1 MSATTQPTDFS
12 DLYTD
17 LQNRV
22 RVNTG
27 VTATE
32 NQAKRYVNTALQD
45 MHIGFGEKFP
55 WAERDDVLRTQAQY
69 TTGTV
74 TITKGSTALTG
85 ASTLWNTNNDFGV
98 ANARVGGKIII
109 GSNEV
114 YEVTAVGSDTSIT
127 LADAWIGDDQ
137 SAASY
142 TYFEDEYALASDFLR
157 PIDMQLFS
165 TAMEIPLISRTEF
178 RRMFPRNNVPGR
190 PRVATLIRQEP
201 SGTAAV
207 RTRVRFARPPDTN
220 YLVPYT
226 YVTSNLAV
234 SSAGEVTYV

>member
-12 DLYTD
+12 DLFTD

-32 NQAKRYVNTALQD
+32 NQAKRYINTALQD

-85 ASTLWNTNNDFGV
+85 ASTLWNTANSFSVNNV
-98 ANARVGGKIII
+98 RVGGKITIN
-109 GSNEV
+109 GSTEV
-114 YEVTAVGSDTSIT
+114 YE
-127 LADAWIGDDQ
+127 
-137 SAASY
+137 
-142 TYFEDEYALASDFLR
+142 
-157 PIDMQLFS
+157 
-165 TAMEIPLISRTEF
+165 
-178 RRMFPRNNVPGR
+178 
-190 PRVATLIRQEP
+190 
-201 SGTAAV
+201 
-207 RTRVRFARPPDTN
+207 
-220 YLVPYT
+220 
-226 YVTSNLAV
+226 
-234 SSAGEVTYV
+234 